1 MRYLGSVC
9 AIMVLPLVLF
19 SCTGDDFEI
28 GPNGNPY
35 LRSLSFRDGVLIPA
49 FDPKVHEYSL
59 LIPESMPVW
68 AKFQGYVFTTR
79 PFLNGKFCRVN
90 TNEYGFP
97 DYTDITRFITN
108 ELLIIDSIAAD
119 GMKKSYRIQLLG
131 SMHDARLSAHNSI
144 GGEMYPPVF
153 TERKPPFFL
162 GTDGGVDTWT
172 VSTKEDLV
180 ILTASKMDTEASLTV
195 NGHPIAVGELEGEYR
210 VTNMIARG
218 SVTNWLTNISWQ
230 GDFTNVKQIIVN
242 YIDPAT
248 DNRILSID
256 VADSVSGYTLPP
268 LPRFHYTTDNY
279 TVVLDNTGL
288 CRIMVRLAQTNATVT
303 LRQETTSTQQQAQ
316 SLVADSRSGDSVIY
330 ENLRLQ
336 QGDLLT
342 FTSTMGSA
350 TREYRYRVRAFT
362 TTPYG
367 INGNISRVLQDIQTR
382 KEIFSKS
389 GYAVDVEG
397 IVTFMTDYD
406 ENVKAG
412 MFIEDG
418 AWGLYVWSWNGWKSG
433 LKPGMRIRTTVTAG
447 KMYYGMPE
455 ATDCSNTRILN
466 HHASQP
472 VFYQD
477 GTRGDW
483 STLRHCSRIFRYR
496 TTAAHPLSTGYSQI
510 GEGAFSPAKFFKI
523 FVPNNKN
530 FESIRTE
537 AKDWLV
543 RGTIGD
549 FWGPMMTDG
558 EGFYL
563 LMKGK
568 EYISIPLPG
577 TP

>member
-1 MRYLGSVC
+1 MAFLQASNRKFNS
-9 AIMVLPLVLF
+9 
-19 SCTGDDFEI
+19 GD
-28 GPNGNPY
+28 
-35 LRSLSFRDGVLIPA
+35 FR
-49 FDPKVHEYSL
+49 
-59 LIPESMPVW
+59 
-68 AKFQGYVFTTR
+68 KFKTVA
-79 PFLNGKFCRVN
+79 
-90 TNEYGFP
+90 
-97 DYTDITRFITN
+97 DTRFITN

-131 SMHDARLSAHNSI
+131 SMHDARLSALNSI

-180 ILTASKMDTEASLTV
+180 ILTAAKMDTEASLTV

-256 VADSVSGYTLPP
+256 VADSASGYTLPP

-279 TVVLDNTGL
+279 TVILDNIGL
-288 CRIMVRLAQTNATVT
+288 CRIMVRLAQTNAAVT

-316 SLVADSRSGDSVIY
+316 NLVADSRSGDSVIY

-350 TREYRYRVRAFT
+350 TREYRYRLRAFT

-382 KEIFSKS
+382 KEIVSKS

-418 AWGLYVWSWNGWKSG
+418 AGTICLVMERLEKVASNQECAW
-433 LKPGMRIRTTVTAG
+433 TTVNQRWQDVLWDAG
-447 KMYYGMPE
+447 SGRLLK
-455 ATDCSNTRILN
+455 
-466 HHASQP
+466 HAHSQP
-472 VFYQD
+472 
-477 GTRGDW
+477 
-483 STLRHCSRIFRYR
+483 SHHSRC
-496 TTAAHPLSTGYSQI
+496 
-510 GEGAFSPAKFFKI
+510 
-523 FVPNNKN
+523 
-530 FESIRTE
+530 
-537 AKDWLV
+537 
-543 RGTIGD
+543 
-549 FWGPMMTDG
+549 
-558 EGFYL
+558 
-563 LMKGK
+563 
-568 EYISIPLPG
+568 LPG
-577 TP
+577 WNSC